1 MKKRQK
7 NEYDPKI
14 ETVKCL
20 RLIDH
25 NIIRLILT
33 LPQNCANSLDM
44 HLVIKSLIL
53 FTKFHISKVQTL
65 NFINIKF
72 EKIALIVQ

>member
-14 ETVKCL
+14 KTVIYL
-20 RLIDH
+20 GLIDH

-33 LPQNCANSLDM
+33 LPQNCANYLDM
-44 HLVIKSLIL
+44 NLVIQSLIL
-53 FTKFHISKVQTL
+53 FHQISY
-65 NFINIKF
+65 F
-72 EKIALIVQ
+72 